1 MLKYV
6 NTGVVFQEIPDE
18 VTLSINLSNC
28 PCHCPGCHSQYLWQD
43 IGTPLTALALEKLI
57 AQYGG
62 DITCVCFMG
71 GDAEPTYVN
80 TLARFLRREHPQLKI
95 AWYSGRTR
103 IPKTVDK
110 SDFDYIKVGPYIA
123 HLGCLKE
130 RTTNQ
135 RLYKRTVDNIFTDIT
150 TRFWKAANDI

>member
-57 AQYGG
+57 AQYGH

-71 GDAEPTYVN
+71 GDAEPSYVN
-80 TLARFLRREHPQLKI
+80 MLARFLRREHPGLKT
-95 AWYSGRTR
+95 AWYSGRAR
-103 IPKTVDK
+103 IPNSIDK
-110 SDFDYIKVGPYIA
+110 ADFDYIKVGPYIA
-123 HLGCLKE
+123 HLGCLKD

-135 RLYKRTVDNIFTDIT
+135 RLYKRTADDSFTDIT
-150 TRFWKAANDI
+150 TRFWKKL